1 MAFLSGGRNAA
12 RLCAVLFCVAWGL
25 SAQAQS
31 SEDFYRGKTIRLIIG
46 YGPGGG
52 YDLYGRVAAEFLG
65 QFIPGNPVIV
75 PQNMPGA
82 GSSVAAKYMQD
93 VAPRDGTALGSL
105 VQSLALDTVTGSAT
119 GFDVTRFNYIGRL
132 TTNIDV
138 GIARVGA
145 PIKSF
150 EDARTRELTVGLTGG
165 SSPAVLLPIALATY
179 GGAKFKM
186 VRGYQG
192 IADILLA
199 VERGEVEVAGAGGLA
214 GLMVSHPTWITK
226 HEAPILYQ
234 AALKRHALLPD
245 VPTIVELALDDE
257 GRQVM
262 SALASTAEIGRSI
275 IVTPGI
281 PTERLALLRASFQ
294 KMIVDRGFL
303 ATAEKR
309 NVMIDPDTGEAMDAI
324 ARDTLRMPKPI
335 IDKVAALL
343 KM

>member
-1 MAFLSGGRNAA
+1 MSFFFGGRN
-12 RLCAVLFCVAWGL
+12 VAWLCTVLSCFAAGF

-31 SEDFYRGKTIRLIIG
+31 SDDFYRGKTIRMIIG

-65 QFIPGNPVIV
+65 QFIPGNPTIV

-119 GFDVTRFNYIGRL
+119 GFDVTRFHYIGRL

-138 GIARVGA
+138 GIGKAGA

-150 EDARTRELTVGLTGG
+150 EDARRRELTVGLTGG

-179 GGAKFKM
+179 AGARFKM

-214 GLMVSHPTWITK
+214 GFMVSHPTWITR

-245 VPTIVELALDDE
+245 VPTIVELTLDDE

-275 IVTPGI
+275 IAPPGV
-281 PTERLALLRASFQ
+281 PSERLALLRAAFQ
-294 KMIVDRGFL
+294 KMVTDKGFL
-303 ATAEKR
+303 AMAEKR
-309 NVMIDPDTGEAMDAI
+309 NLMIDPATGEAMDVI

-335 IDKVAALL
+335 VDKVAALL